1 MGAIYLMRETFSVS
15 RLVSASW
22 RFMVRSS
29 VKTACEREEP
39 EGDQMDFGVDEGER
53 ERVRLVHVG
62 GGNGSCLVAFIHQ
75 GHHLVITCDD
85 EFGEI
90 LDIGAQTGMF
100 TDAEV
105 AGILGIEQ
113 VSYFFVVNLWV
124 NMRWVGGRVKEGM
137 TSM

>member
-1 MGAIYLMRETFSVS
+1 MGAVYLMRETFSVS

-29 VKTACEREEP
+29 VKTACEREEL
-39 EGDQMDFGVDEGER
+39 EGIRWVLEWMRER